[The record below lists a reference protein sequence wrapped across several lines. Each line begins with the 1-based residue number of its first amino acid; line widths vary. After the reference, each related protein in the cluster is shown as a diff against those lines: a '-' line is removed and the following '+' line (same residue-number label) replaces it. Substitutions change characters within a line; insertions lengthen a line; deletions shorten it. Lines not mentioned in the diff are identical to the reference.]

1 MDRFWLVL
9 KVVCL
14 ALIVI
19 LVVQNIE
26 MVHVQ
31 LLGWTITMPMALL
44 VVVIYVLG
52 MVSGRGLMG
61 VVRRLRHDD
70 SKH

>member
-1 MDRFWLVL
+1 MDRFWLVI

-61 VVRRLRHDD
+61 VVRRLRHEDP
-70 SKH
+70 KH